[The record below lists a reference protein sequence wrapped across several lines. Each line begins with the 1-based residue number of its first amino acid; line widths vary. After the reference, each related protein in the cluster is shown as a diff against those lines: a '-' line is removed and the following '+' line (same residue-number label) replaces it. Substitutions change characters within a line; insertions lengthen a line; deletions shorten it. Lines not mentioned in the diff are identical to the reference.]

1 MTLTITPCY
10 IFVIYTAVHTLSF
23 IDFYPACVTKVSL
36 MDLLGGEKQE

>member
-23 IDFYPACVTKVSL
+23 IDFYPAGVTNVSL